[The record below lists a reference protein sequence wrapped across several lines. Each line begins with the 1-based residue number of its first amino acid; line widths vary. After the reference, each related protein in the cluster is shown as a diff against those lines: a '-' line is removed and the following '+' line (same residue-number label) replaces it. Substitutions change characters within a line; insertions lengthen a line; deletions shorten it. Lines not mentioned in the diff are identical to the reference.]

1 MNVPSEEQQRIIDYM
16 TQGKNVVVD
25 ACAGSG
31 KSTTILAMAK
41 QMPNKKVLQITY
53 NSALR
58 KEICDKVREYGLRN
72 ITIHTYHSLAVK
84 YYSHS
89 AHNDMEMRRVIFEN
103 LPPLNEI
110 VLYDIL
116 VIDEA
121 QDMSLL
127 YFRLIKK
134 FIVDAGFPF
143 QLMVLGDYM
152 QGLYDFKGADI
163 RYLTF
168 ARRIWENHPLLCS
181 QEFEECQLKVS
192 YRITNEMA
200 AFINEAMLGENRIV
214 ASRSGAPVKYITRD
228 KRTTKLILIYAIRS
242 ILHNGGKPGDIF
254 ILAASVKMKNYL
266 IREIEN
272 MLVEEGI
279 PCHIPTADMDRDN
292 IKVLENKLVFST
304 FHTSKGRQRKYVF
317 VLGFDQLYMR
327 TYGRD
332 WDPYKCP
339 NTLYVGT
346 SRATDELFLFERS
359 DRKED
364 RPLDFITKN
373 MTHVEM
379 KSKSYIEFKGNP
391 QTNFFE
397 NPEPVDKE
405 KSNNHYVTPTELVQ
419 FIKEDVLIDI
429 SPILQR
435 IFVSEATVSE
445 ATVSEVTVSEVT
457 VSEVTVSEV
466 TVSECEGHIEK
477 NGEENGEDG
486 EENEYK
492 ENLIDIPSIKK
503 TKMGYYEDVS
513 NLNGIAIPAIFFDY
527 ICSQHGE
534 DKCILYD
541 LIKEGIAQ
549 IKDGEHMYLKK
560 IVENLN
566 PECECIADYL
576 YMANIYYAIQ
586 EKIYF
591 KLRQIGHDE
600 YNWLSQDILGKC
612 KDRIACVLQEECLYD
627 KPEIEKTIICDKDE
641 YERMAL
647 NQVLQ
652 PYLGKTILE
661 NHIFHFTARIDLL
674 TYRTLWEIKCTSEI
688 SPEHLIQVVIYA
700 WIWRTLNPGSQ
711 HQIKIFNIKTGQIL
725 RLDADLDTLTGIVV
739 KILKGK
745 YEDREPITD
754 EVFLQQNI
762 TI

>member
-1 MNVPSEEQQRIIDYM
+1 MNTPSEEQQKIIDYM
-16 TQGKNVVVD
+16 TEGKNVVVD

-31 KSTTILAMAK
+31 KSTTILSLAH
-41 QMPNKKVLQITY
+41 QMSNKKILQITY

-58 KEICDKVREYGLRN
+58 KEIRDKVREYGLKN
-72 ITIHTYHSLAVK
+72 ITIHTYHSLAVN
-84 YYSHS
+84 YYSHTS
-89 AHNDMEMRRVIFEN
+89 YNDMEMRRVIFEN
-103 LPPLNEI
+103 LPPLKEFA
-110 VLYDIL
+110 LFDIL

-127 YFRLIKK
+127 YYRMIRK
-134 FIVDAGFPF
+134 FICDTGFRF
-143 QLMVLGDYM
+143 QIMILGDYM
-152 QGLYDFKGADI
+152 QGLYDFKGADT

-168 ARRIWENHPLLCS
+168 AKKIWENHPQLS
-181 QEFEECQLKVS
+181 SPIFEECRLKIS

-200 AFINEAMLGENRIV
+200 AFINEAMLGENRIFACKPGV
-214 ASRSGAPVKYITRD
+214 PVKYITRD
-228 KRTTKLILIYAIRS
+228 KRTTKIILIYAIRS
-242 ILHNGGKPGDIF
+242 ILHNGGKPGEIF

-272 MLVEEGI
+272 MLVEDGI
-279 PCHIPTADMDRDN
+279 PCHIPTTDMDRDN

-317 VLGFDQLYMR
+317 VLGFDQNYMK
-327 TYGRD
+327 TYGRG
-332 WDPYKCP
+332 WDQYKCP

-346 SRATDELFLFERS
+346 SRATDELFLFERN
-359 DRKED
+359 DWKED
-364 RPLDFITKN
+364 RPLDFITQN

-379 KSKSYIEFKGNP
+379 KSKPYIEFKGNP

-397 NPEPVDKE
+397 KPVDNAADKE
-405 KSNNHYVTPTELVQ
+405 KSNNHYVTPTDLVQ

-429 SPILQR
+429 SPVLQR
-435 IFVSEATVSE
+435 IFISETASSISETTVGEATVSE
-445 ATVSEVTVSEVT
+445 TASGINEATVSETASSISDT
-457 VSEVTVSEV
+457 ISKPDDTIN
-466 TVSECEGHIEK
+466 EGM
-477 NGEENGEDG
+477 
-486 EENEYK
+486 

-503 TKMGYYEDVS
+503 TKMGYYEDIS

-527 ICSQHGE
+527 ISSQHGE

-549 IKDGEHMYLKK
+549 IREGDHIYLKN

-566 PECECIADYL
+566 PECENIADYL

-600 YNWLSQDILGKC
+600 YNWLSQDILGRC
-612 KDRIACVLQEECLYD
+612 KNRVIHILEEECLYD

-641 YERMAL
+641 YEMATL

-652 PYLGKTILE
+652 PYLGKTVLE

-674 TYRTLWEIKCTSEI
+674 TYLTLWEIKCTSEI
-688 SPEHLIQVVIYA
+688 TPEHLIQVVIYA
-700 WIWRTLNPGSQ
+700 WIWRTLNPGSR
-711 HQIKIFNIKTGQIL
+711 HSVKIFNIKTGQIL
-725 RLDADLDTLTGIVV
+725 RLEADNATLTEIVA
-739 KILKGK
+739 KLLKGK
-745 YEDREPITD
+745 YEESEPITD
-754 EVFLQQNI
+754 ENFLEQCM
-762 TI
+762 

>member
-58 KEICDKVREYGLRN
+58 KEICDKVREYDLRN

-110 VLYDIL
+110 VLYNIL

-134 FIVDAGFPF
+134 FILDAGYPF

-168 ARRIWENHPLLCS
+168 AKKIWENYPLLCS
-181 QEFEECQLKVS
+181 QLFEECKLKVS

-200 AFINEAMLGENRIV
+200 AFINEAMLGEFRIV
-214 ASRSGAPVKYITRD
+214 ASRSGSPVKYITRD

-242 ILHNGGKPGDIF
+242 ILHNGGKPGEIF

-272 MLVEEGI
+272 MLVEESI

-292 IKVLENKLVFST
+292 IKVIENKLVFST

-435 IFVSEATVSE
+435 IFINEVICEVSKTIDN
-445 ATVSEVTVSEVT
+445 TP
-457 VSEVTVSEV
+457 
-466 TVSECEGHIEK
+466 
-477 NGEENGEDG
+477 
-486 EENEYK
+486 NEYYIENA
-492 ENLIDIPSIKK
+492 ENLINIPTLKK
-503 TKMGYYEDVS
+503 TKMGFYEDVS

-541 LIKEGIAQ
+541 LIKKGITQ
-549 IKDGEHMYLKK
+549 IKDGEHMYLKNL
-560 IVENLN
+560 VENLN

-612 KDRIACVLQEECLYD
+612 KDRIACVLEEECLYD

-641 YERMAL
+641 YERMVL

-652 PYLGKTILE
+652 PYLGKTILD

-688 SPEHLIQVVIYA
+688 TPEHMIQVVIYA
-700 WIWRTLNPGSQ
+700 WIWRTLNPSSQ

-725 RLDADLDTLTGIVV
+725 RLDADLDTLTEIVV
-739 KILKGK
+739 KLLKGK
-745 YEDREPITD
+745 YEIREPITD